1 MAQAR
6 PNPWLVL
13 MVLTT
18 GFFMILLDTT
28 IVNVAI
34 PAMSAGLSTT
44 LDQILWVLNAYILV
58 YAVLLITAG
67 RLGDLFGQRNLF
79 ALGLFLFTV
88 ASALCGLSQTSTE
101 LILARI
107 LQGVGG
113 ALLTP
118 QTLAI
123 IASLFPPER
132 RGAAFGIWGA
142 VAGLA
147 TITGPTLGGAIIT
160 YIDWRWIFFINVPI
174 GIGALIATFAIIPDL
189 RPGRHH
195 GWDIV
200 GVILATSGLFAVV
213 FGLIEGQRYD
223 WGQIGSYAI
232 TIPEVIGAGGFL
244 VVLFVVWERFQ
255 VEPLVPLSLFE
266 DRNFAVANWIAA
278 AISFGM
284 LSLFLPITIYLQSVR
299 GFSAFQAGLT
309 LAPAS
314 LTSMLTAPFAGRLA
328 DRIGGKYILMAG
340 ISVFA
345 IGTAGL
351 TYVAGPDSTW
361 INFLVPAIIAG
372 AGMGMTFAPM
382 TTVAMRNIS
391 PRMAGAASGVL
402 NTTRQLGAAIGSAVV
417 GAILQNQLGTAL
429 RDQAVAQSS
438 SLPATFRER
447 FIAAFSSVASNGFE
461 IGTGQNGAT
470 LPSGLPPAAA
480 QQISLLAHDVF
491 TIAFIDAIK
500 GTLIVPIAFLVFTA
514 LTTVL
519 IRGMK
524 QPPARQAAEAEC
536 GQRRARLWHPEG
548 RQRSDPHSR
557 RVTPRRHRAPGEPR
571 NDIEVGLEG
580 RV

>member
-6 PNPWLVL
+6 TNPWLVL
-13 MVLTT
+13 VVLTT

-34 PAMSAGLSTT
+34 PAMSAGLNTT

-58 YAVLLITAG
+58 YAVLLIPAG
-67 RLGDLFGQRNLF
+67 RLGDLYGQRNLF
-79 ALGLFLFTV
+79 AIGLFVFTV
-88 ASALCGLSQTSTE
+88 ASALCGFSQNVTE

-132 RGAAFGIWGA
+132 RGAAFGIWGG

-147 TITGPTLGGAIIT
+147 TITGPTAGGALIT
-160 YIDWRWIFFINVPI
+160 YIDWRWIFFVNVPI
-174 GIGALIATFAIIPDL
+174 GIGALIATFLIIPDL
-189 RPGRHH
+189 RPGRSH

-200 GVILATSGLFAVV
+200 GVILATSGLFAIV
-213 FGLIEGQRYD
+213 FGLIEGQRYN
-223 WGQIGSYAI
+223 WGQITSYVI
-232 TIPEVIGAGGFL
+232 TIPEVIGAG
-244 VVLFVVWERFQ
+244 VVLIVLFIVWERFQ
-255 VEPLVPLSLFE
+255 AEPLVPLSLFQE
-266 DRNFAVANWIAA
+266 RNFAVANWIAA

-299 GFSAFQAGLT
+299 DFTALQAGLT
-309 LAPAS
+309 LAPMS
-314 LTSMLTAPFAGRLA
+314 LTSMLVAPFAGRFA
-328 DRIGGKYILMAG
+328 DKIGGKYILMTG

-345 IGTAGL
+345 IGVASL

-361 INFLVPAIIAG
+361 VTFLVPAIIAG

-417 GAILQNQLGTAL
+417 GAVLQNHLATAL
-429 RDQAVAQSS
+429 HDQAVSHAG
-438 SLPATFRER
+438 SLPASFRQQ
-447 FIAAFSSVASNGFE
+447 FIDAFSTVSSNGFQ
-461 IGTGQNGAT
+461 IGTGQNGAK
-470 LPSGLPPAAA
+470 LPPGLPPA
-480 QQISLLAHDVF
+480 LAHQVSVLFHDVF
-491 TIAFIDAIK
+491 VSAFIDAMK
-500 GTLIVPIAFLVFTA
+500 STLIVPIAFLAFTA

-519 IRGMK
+519 IKRRRPPVQQTGEV
-524 QPPARQAAEAEC
+524 QPAELRAAA
-536 GQRRARLWHPEG
+536 G
-548 RQRSDPHSR
+548 
-557 RVTPRRHRAPGEPR
+557 
-571 NDIEVGLEG
+571 
-580 RV
+580 

>member
-6 PNPWLVL
+6 TNPWLVL
-13 MVLTT
+13 VVLTT

-34 PAMSAGLSTT
+34 PAMSAGLNTT

-79 ALGLFLFTV
+79 ALGLFVFTV
-88 ASALCGLSQTSTE
+88 ASALCGLSQDVTQ

-107 LQGVGG
+107 LQGIGG

-132 RGAAFGIWGA
+132 RGAAFGVWGA

-160 YIDWRWIFFINVPI
+160 YIDWRWIFYINVPI
-174 GIGALIATFAIIPDL
+174 GIGALIATFLIIPDL
-189 RPGRHH
+189 RPGRRH
-195 GWDIV
+195 GWDIP
-200 GVILATSGLFAVV
+200 GVILISAGLFAIV
-213 FGLIEGQRYD
+213 FGLIEGQRYN
-223 WGQIGSYAI
+223 WEQIASYPI
-232 TIPEVIGAGGFL
+232 TIPEVIGAGLFL
-244 VVLFVVWERFQ
+244 VAAFVIWERFQ

-266 DRNFAVANWIAA
+266 ERNFAVANWIAA
-278 AISFGM
+278 SISFGM

-299 GFSAFQAGLT
+299 DFTALQAGLT
-309 LAPAS
+309 LAPMS
-314 LTSMLTAPFAGRLA
+314 LTSMFVAPFAGRLA
-328 DRIGGKYILMAG
+328 DRIGGKYILMTG

-345 IGTAGL
+345 VGTAAL
-351 TYVAGPDSTW
+351 TFVAGPDSTW
-361 INFLVPAIIAG
+361 FNFLVPAIIAG

-402 NTTRQLGAAIGSAVV
+402 NTTRQLGAAIGSSVV
-417 GAILQNQLGTAL
+417 GALLQNHLATAL
-429 RDQAVAQSS
+429 HDQAVSHAS
-438 SLPATFRER
+438 SLPASFRQQ
-447 FIAAFSSVASNGFE
+447 FINAFSSVSSNGFE
-461 IGTGQNGAT
+461 IGTGQNGAK
-470 LPSGLPPAAA
+470 LPAGLPPAVAHE
-480 QQISLLAHDVF
+480 ISALAHDVF
-491 TIAFIDAIK
+491 VSAFIDAMK
-500 GTLIVPIAFLVFTA
+500 STLIVPIAFLALTA

-519 IRGMK
+519 IRRRR
-524 QPPARQAAEAEC
+524 PPAQQTAEVRSEELRTAA
-536 GQRRARLWHPEG
+536 G
-548 RQRSDPHSR
+548 
-557 RVTPRRHRAPGEPR
+557 
-571 NDIEVGLEG
+571 
-580 RV
+580 

>member
-6 PNPWLVL
+6 TNPWVVLV
-13 MVLTT
+13 VLTA

-34 PAMSAGLSTT
+34 PSMSSAQNGGLNTT

-67 RLGDLFGQRNLF
+67 RLGDLYGQRNLF
-79 ALGLFLFTV
+79 ALGLFVFTL
-88 ASALCGLSQTSTE
+88 ASALCGVSQNVTE

-123 IASLFPPER
+123 IATLFPPER
-132 RGAAFGIWGA
+132 RGAAFGVWGA

-160 YIDWRWIFFINVPI
+160 YISWRWIFFINVPI
-174 GIGALIATFAIIPDL
+174 GIAALIATFVIIPDI
-189 RPGRHH
+189 RQGRKH

-200 GVILATSGLFAVV
+200 GVALATMGLFAIV
-213 FGLIEGQRYD
+213 FGLIEGQRYN
-223 WGQIGSYAI
+223 WGQIASSVF
-232 TIPEVIGAGGFL
+232 TIPELIGSG
-244 VVLFVVWERFQ
+244 VVLIIVFMVWEYFQ
-255 VEPLVPLSLFE
+255 TEPLIPLTLFA

-299 GFSAFQAGLT
+299 GFTALQAGLT
-309 LAPAS
+309 LAPMS
-314 LTSMLTAPFAGRLA
+314 LTSMFVAPVAGRLA
-328 DRIGGKYILMAG
+328 DRFGGKYILMTG

-345 IGTAGL
+345 VGTAL
-351 TYVAGPDSTW
+351 ITYVAGPDSTW

-382 TTVAMRNIS
+382 STVAMRNIQ

-417 GAILQNQLGTAL
+417 GALLQNQLATSL
-429 RDQAVAQSS
+429 HNEAVTQSA
-438 SLPATFRER
+438 SLPAAYRDK
-447 FIAAFSSVASNGFE
+447 FIAVFSSVGTNGFQ
-461 IGTGQNGAT
+461 IGTGENGAA
-470 LPSGLPPAAA
+470 LPTGIPAAVA
-480 QQISLLAHDVF
+480 HQLSVLGHDVF
-491 TIAFIDAIK
+491 VSAFIDAMK
-500 GTLIVPIAFLVFTA
+500 PTLAVPIGFLVLTA
-514 LTTVL
+514 ATTL
-519 IRGMK
+519 FIRRR
-524 QPPARQAAEAEC
+524 QVPPAAEKSPEREELRAAA
-536 GQRRARLWHPEG
+536 G
-548 RQRSDPHSR
+548 
-557 RVTPRRHRAPGEPR
+557 
-571 NDIEVGLEG
+571 
-580 RV
+580 

>member
-1 MAQAR
+1 MARAQS
-6 PNPWLVL
+6 NPWLVL
-13 MVLTT
+13 VVLTT

-34 PAMSAGLSTT
+34 PAMSAGLNTT

-67 RLGDLFGQRNLF
+67 RLGDLYGQRNLF
-79 ALGLFLFTV
+79 ALGLLVFTV
-88 ASALCGLSQTSTE
+88 ASALCGLSQNVTE

-142 VAGLA
+142 AAGLA
-147 TITGPTLGGAIIT
+147 TVTGPTVGGAIIT

-189 RPGRHH
+189 RPGRRH

-200 GVILATSGLFAVV
+200 GVILATSGLFAIV
-213 FGLIEGQRYD
+213 FGLIEGQRYN
-223 WGQIGSYAI
+223 WGQITSYVI
-232 TIPEVIGAGGFL
+232 TIPEVIGAGAFL
-244 VVLFVVWERFQ
+244 VVLFIFWERFQ
-255 VEPLVPLSLFE
+255 TEPLVPLSLFE

-299 GFSAFQAGLT
+299 DFTALQAGLT
-309 LAPAS
+309 LAPMS
-314 LTSMLTAPFAGRLA
+314 LTSMLVAPFAGRFA
-328 DRIGGKYILMAG
+328 DRIGGKYILMTG

-345 IGTAGL
+345 IGAASL
-351 TYVAGPDSTW
+351 TFVAGPDSTW
-361 INFLVPAIIAG
+361 INFLLPAIIAG

-382 TTVAMRNIS
+382 TTVAMRNMS

-402 NTTRQLGAAIGSAVV
+402 NTTRQLGAAIGSSVV
-417 GAILQNQLGTAL
+417 GALLQSHLATAL
-429 RDQAVAQSS
+429 HDQAVAQSA
-438 SLPATFRER
+438 SLPAAARDR

-470 LPSGLPPAAA
+470 LPSGLPPAVA
-480 QQISLLAHDVF
+480 QQIAALAHDVF
-491 TIAFIDAIK
+491 VSAFIDAMK
-500 GTLIVPIAFLVFTA
+500 ATLIVPIALLFLTA
-514 LTTVL
+514 VTTVL
-519 IRGMK
+519 IKRRK
-524 QPPARQAAEAEC
+524 QPPAQQTGEVQREELRAAA
-536 GQRRARLWHPEG
+536 G
-548 RQRSDPHSR
+548 
-557 RVTPRRHRAPGEPR
+557 
-571 NDIEVGLEG
+571 
-580 RV
+580 